1 MKYPT
6 IPRDERKSTKL
17 KMKDRRNV
25 RRLFHIEKW
34 TIPNIADL
42 YKVTNALIYWILN
55 PDKYKI
61 MQEKSSERSSYLWRL
76 DKDFKK
82 RSLLQSKE
90 WRKEQRK
97 TRPEYKKYVENII
110 KKRQLIPEVRA
121 AKLKKQKERYERLMG
136 RA

>member
-34 TIPNIADL
+34 NIPNIADL

-61 MQEKSSERSSYLWRL
+61 MQEKSSEISSYLWRL

-82 RSLLQSKE
+82 RSLQQAAE
-90 WRKEQRK
+90 WRKNRRK
-97 TRPEYKKYVENII
+97 TNPEYRKYMNETI

-121 AKLKKQKERYERLMG
+121 RKLKKQKERYERLMG